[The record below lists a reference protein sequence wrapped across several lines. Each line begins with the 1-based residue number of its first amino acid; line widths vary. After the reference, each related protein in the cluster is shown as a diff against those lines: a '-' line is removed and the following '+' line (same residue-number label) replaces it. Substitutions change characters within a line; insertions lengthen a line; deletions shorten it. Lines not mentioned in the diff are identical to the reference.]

1 MQVAKLTG
9 KVFLQKSTVNLLSS
23 VLDTPEYFWDVPDS
37 LQMLY
42 DKVRRHFPHQAR
54 SLCMTDDRDATL
66 RQKKPRPPPEI
77 HWHLPLAGQVCEYR
91 ELEGRVELMNARFEI
106 MQVRG
111 LAVQ

>member
-42 DKVRRHFPHQAR
+42 DKVRRHLPHQAPF
-54 SLCMTDDRDATL
+54 A
-66 RQKKPRPPPEI
+66 
-77 HWHLPLAGQVCEYR
+77 
-91 ELEGRVELMNARFEI
+91 
-106 MQVRG
+106 
-111 LAVQ
+111 